1 MRVLV
6 ALGGYALLHPGAR
19 VLTLIFLIFFITLI
33 EVPAVVLLGIW
44 FVLQFLPAIG
54 QTAVTDLAG
63 GDSIAYLAHV
73 GGFIFG
79 LAAIRLFAHSAGA
92 SQTSRRASMT
102 QAVELLVLVQR
113 LRREAARQGDSELA
127 IDLRLAC
134 RHLRR
139 YAAQWIALEAERT
152 RDLGAQ
158 RRPIAEAGASEWHR
172 A

>member
-1 MRVLV
+1 
-6 ALGGYALLHPGAR
+6 
-19 VLTLIFLIFFITLI
+19 
-33 EVPAVVLLGIW
+33 
-44 FVLQFLPAIG
+44 
-54 QTAVTDLAG
+54 
-63 GDSIAYLAHV
+63 
-73 GGFIFG
+73 
-79 LAAIRLFAHSAGA
+79 
-92 SQTSRRASMT
+92 MT

-127 IDLRLAC
+127 NDLRLAC